1 MKQAYSN
8 PLISIILPIYNTES
22 YLKKCIESVLNQ
34 KYDNL
39 EIICIDDGST
49 DNSGLILDEY
59 ARKDFRIKALHKKN
73 GGESNARNTGL
84 QIMSG
89 QYIGFIDCD
98 DWIEPDMYEK
108 LYGYAV
114 RDQADMVSSGYIFEG
129 NYITTH
135 YDDVPEGLYDPEE
148 MDFLRANAIYNLG
161 TKDVGIRGSLCCKI
175 FLAEKFKEVQLNIPE
190 EISMSEDKLCILSY
204 LLVCNRVSVLKKAF
218 YHYMIH
224 QESMV
229 HTPDPG
235 YLLKVNGVYQYFIKL
250 YNHPL
255 FTETMRMQAE
265 LYVTEMLYKGINSRM
280 GFENRNLFWI
290 DPYWLREIPQGSK
303 VALYGGG
310 ELGYVYRR
318 QLKSREDL
326 TFVGWLDL
334 GWERFKNDSMET
346 VSLEELLRAEYDVVV
361 ITIKNPSKAQ
371 EVRGQLVEVGIP
383 EYRIRWF
390 EQKELYWKYAE
401 ANGWIR

>member
-1 MKQAYSN
+1 
-8 PLISIILPIYNTES
+8 
-22 YLKKCIESVLNQ
+22 
-34 KYDNL
+34 
-39 EIICIDDGST
+39 
-49 DNSGLILDEY
+49 
-59 ARKDFRIKALHKKN
+59 
-73 GGESNARNTGL
+73 
-84 QIMSG
+84 
-89 QYIGFIDCD
+89 
-98 DWIEPDMYEK
+98 
-108 LYGYAV
+108 
-114 RDQADMVSSGYIFEG
+114 
-129 NYITTH
+129 
-135 YDDVPEGLYDPEE
+135 
-148 MDFLRANAIYNLG
+148 
-161 TKDVGIRGSLCCKI
+161 
-175 FLAEKFKEVQLNIPE
+175 
-190 EISMSEDKLCILSY
+190 
-204 LLVCNRVSVLKKAF
+204 
-218 YHYMIH
+218 
-224 QESMV
+224 
-229 HTPDPG
+229 
-235 YLLKVNGVYQYFIKL
+235 
-250 YNHPL
+250 
-255 FTETMRMQAE
+255 MRMQAE